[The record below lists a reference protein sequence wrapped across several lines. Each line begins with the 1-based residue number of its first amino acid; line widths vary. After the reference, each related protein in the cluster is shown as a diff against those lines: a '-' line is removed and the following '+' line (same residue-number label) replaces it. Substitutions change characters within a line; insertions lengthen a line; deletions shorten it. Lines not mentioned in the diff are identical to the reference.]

1 MQIRQ
6 GWDNK
11 CFHTKD
17 PSSTEPDGCGG
28 GGVCLKC
35 WCVCSP
41 VHADCCYKLRC
52 NELITSTGC
61 GLWAPDHCEL
71 SWGVLAAPVLST
83 KCFNIYSIFI
93 SLIFAKLIN
102 LVLAMAFR
110 VVRLRREARRM
121 AKLEE
126 IFTVGWR
133 EFLFD
138 VFMSEPPQ
146 NLQNILNYVPIHK
159 QEHCLHSA
167 KCRRRTGRG
176 AAASTW
182 TRWPRYS
189 GCTR

>member
-17 PSSTEPDGCGG
+17 PSSTEPAGC

-52 NELITSTGC
+52 NELITSTG
-61 GLWAPDHCEL
+61 WAPDHCEL
-71 SWGVLAAPVLST
+71 SWGVLGAQYYPQRVLIST
-83 KCFNIYSIFI
+83 VYSIFI
-93 SLIFAKLIN
+93 SLIFVKLIN

-138 VFMSEPPQ
+138 VFMSEPLQ

-159 QEHCLHSA
+159 QELCLHSGQ
-167 KCRRRTGRG
+167 CRRRTGRA